1 MDLTDKV
8 CMVTG
13 ASRGIGRAI
22 AEAFLQKGAKVF
34 LLDILWKVRAEHFL
48 CVSST
53 VLCWNLKV
61 GWRIY

>member
-34 LLDILWKVRAEHFL
+34 LLDILWKVRAEHVL
-48 CVSST
+48 CVSAI
-53 VLCWNLKV
+53 VLCRNLKV

>member
-34 LLDILWKVRAEHFL
+34 LLDILWKVRAEHF
-48 CVSST
+48 CVFQP
-53 VLCWNLKV
+53 LFYA
-61 GWRIY
+61 GI